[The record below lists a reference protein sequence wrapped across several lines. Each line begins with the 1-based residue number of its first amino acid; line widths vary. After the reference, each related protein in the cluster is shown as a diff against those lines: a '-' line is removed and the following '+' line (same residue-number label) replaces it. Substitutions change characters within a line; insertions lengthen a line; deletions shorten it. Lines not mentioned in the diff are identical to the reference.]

1 MSKNSAGI
9 NVSASGSDGAP
20 GAPGADGADGKT
32 ILYGTA
38 APTTEGVD
46 GDFYIRTTT
55 NMLYGPKASGV
66 WPSGTS
72 LVGPAGSTGAA
83 GTNAVATE
91 VSVTALSLGS
101 QSASQSTFTVYTVP
115 TVAARGLVTRMT
127 ITADSAGLFDCE
139 VRADAS
145 NGTLLYQAI
154 DVTTATLDMSFPFAY
169 KAASGNSFYIYI
181 KNKYA
186 SSRSFV
192 LTTLT
197 VEKFA

>member
-1 MSKNSAGI
+1 MSKPNAGI
-9 NVSASGSDGAP
+9 NVSASGSDGAA
-20 GAPGADGADGKT
+20 GAPGVDGNT

-46 GDFYIRTTT
+46 GNFYIRTTT

-66 WPSGTS
+66 WPAGTS
-72 LVGPAGSTGAA
+72 IVGPAGSD
-83 GTNAVATE
+83 AVATE
-91 VSVTALSLGS
+91 VTVSALSLGS

-115 TVAARGLVTRMT
+115 TVAARGIVTRMT
-127 ITADSAGLFDCE
+127 ITADGAGLFDCE

-154 DVTTATLDMSFPFAY
+154 DVTTTSLDMSFPFSY